1 VLTGSAVTSWTIQYL
16 RLEVD
21 LVLKDKVIL
30 VTGASKG
37 IGRAL
42 AVGLAADGASVA
54 ISFKTDELGAEKT
67 RRIIEQQGRTVLA
80 IQADLAERDQA
91 MEMIEQVVRHFGRID
106 TLVNNAARTRFGPFE
121 EVTEDDWLD
130 VVNTNLKGTFFA
142 STAAVRHMRKSGRG
156 AIVNVSSCAASLMV
170 PFHSVYTMSK
180 GGIEALTRQLAVE
193 LAPEV
198 RVNCISPAPTSTER
212 NQQYDPHYDEN
223 WGRVIPM
230 RRVAQPEDMVGAV
243 SFLASDRASYIT
255 GQVLQVDGGWT
266 LKGHTPDL
274 QQEDFSSDRQRG

>member
-1 VLTGSAVTSWTIQYL
+1 
-16 RLEVD
+16 VD
-21 LVLKDKVIL
+21 LILKDKVVL

-42 AVGLAADGASVA
+42 AVGLAADGASIV
-54 ISFKTDELGAEKT
+54 ISFKTDEPGAEKT
-67 RRIIEQQGRTVLA
+67 RRIIEQQGMTVFA
-80 IQADLAERDQA
+80 IQADLGQRDQA
-91 MEMIEQVVRHFGRID
+91 IEMVEQVVRRFGRID
-106 TLVNNAARTRFGPFE
+106 ALVNNAARTRFGPFE

-142 STAAVRHMRKSGRG
+142 STAAVRHMRKSGMG
-156 AIVNVSSCAASLMV
+156 SIVNVSSCAASLMV
-170 PFHSVYTMSK
+170 PLHSVYTMSK

-193 LAPEV
+193 LAPAV

-230 RRVAQPEDMVGAV
+230 KRVAQPEDMVGAV
-243 SFLASDRASYIT
+243 SFLVSDRAAYIT

>member
-1 VLTGSAVTSWTIQYL
+1 
-16 RLEVD
+16 
-21 LVLKDKVIL
+21 VIL

-42 AVGLAADGASVA
+42 GIGLAADGAAVA
-54 ISFKTDELGAEKT
+54 INFKNDRSGAEAT
-67 RRIIEQQGRTVLA
+67 RQLIEAKGGAALV
-80 IQADLAERDQA
+80 IQADVGQKLEAEG
-91 MEMIEQVVRHFGRID
+91 MIEEVVRHFGRID

-121 EVTEDDWLD
+121 DVTEEDWWD

-142 STAAVRHMRKSGRG
+142 SVAAVRQMRKSGKG
-156 AIVNVSSCAASLMV
+156 SIINVTSCAAKLMV
-170 PFHSVYTMSK
+170 PFHSAYTMSK

-193 LAPEV
+193 LAPEI
-198 RVNCISPAPTSTER
+198 RVNCVSPAPTSTER
-212 NQQYDPHYDEN
+212 NRQYDVHYDEN

-230 RRVAQPEDMVGAV
+230 KRVAQPEDMVGAV
-243 SFLASDRASYIT
+243 AFLASDRASYVT

-274 QQEDFSSDRQRG
+274 SQEDFSSDRQRG